1 MHKDVRQA
9 KGIGFGEV
17 STSSTQSRKVCLP
30 KNYVEYHTPIVTI
43 CVRSATFLSVR
54 AAIDP

>member
-17 STSSTQSRKVCLP
+17 SAKQHP
-30 KNYVEYHTPIVTI
+30 KMII
-43 CVRSATFLSVR
+43 LSATKLCRIPLS
-54 AAIDP
+54 